1 MCYTAGVGFIA
12 LTLGK
17 GMDMDWVVPLIQVV
31 AGIGCLTL
39 GGDYIVRGSVVVA
52 GRLGVSA
59 VVTGAVIVG
68 FGTSLP
74 ELLVTM
80 QASLAGKPDIG
91 VGNVVGSN
99 IANFLFILCFGLVLM
114 PIATADAGVR
124 RGAVACVVAA
134 LVLGGVAYIGGVSRL
149 MGGVM
154 VAGLMCYLV
163 FSFVLARSKHAG
175 EAEGEG
181 EGDSWGYGLS
191 GLVILI
197 AIILLPL
204 GADLL
209 IGGASAL
216 ALQFGISQAVI
227 GLSLVAIATSLPE
240 LAAAAAAVLRQHG
253 SVVLSSVLGSTL
265 FNILSILGITALV
278 VPVPIAASIAR
289 GDVPVSIA
297 VIVGMAG
304 LICWRKRLT
313 RPVGVVGLLGYCLY
327 LVWLFSR

>member
-1 MCYTAGVGFIA
+1 MDMDWGLLIPLVQVVAGVGF
-12 LTLGK
+12 LS
-17 GMDMDWVVPLIQVV
+17 
-31 AGIGCLTL
+31 L

-52 GRLGVSA
+52 GRLGVPA

-114 PIATADAGVR
+114 PIATAAAGLR
-124 RGAVACVVAA
+124 RDAVACVVAS
-134 LVLGGVAYIGGVSRL
+134 LVLGGVAYSGGISRV
-149 MGGVM
+149 MGGMM
-154 VAGLMCYLV
+154 VAGLVCYLV
-163 FSFVLARSKHAG
+163 FSFVVARNTHNG
-175 EAEGEG
+175 GGEGEG
-181 EGDSWGYGLS
+181 EADEWGYGFSSLAIVVA
-191 GLVILI
+191 LV
-197 AIILLPL
+197 LLPV

-209 IGGASAL
+209 IGGASAI
-216 ALQFGISQAVI
+216 ASRFGISQAVI
-227 GLSLVAIATSLPE
+227 GLSLVAIGTSLPE

-253 SVVLSSVLGSTL
+253 SVVLGSVLGSTL
-265 FNILSILGITALV
+265 FNILSILGITAMV

-297 VIVGMAG
+297 VVVGMAG
-304 LICWRKRLT
+304 LIWWRERLG
-313 RPVGVVGLLGYCLY
+313 RSVGVAGLLGYCLY